1 MKSNLY
7 SKFKQIDMRVGK
19 IIKVEEFPEA
29 MKPAYKL
36 LIDFGKEIG
45 VRKSSAQ
52 VTNYTIDILLNK
64 TCIAVVNLDYKQVGP
79 FISECLVLGSVDKE
93 GKVLLLE
100 PDFNS
105 NLGDRVF

>member
-19 IIKVEEFPEA
+19 IIKVAEFPEA

-45 VRKSSAQ
+45 VRKSRAQ
-52 VTNYTIDILLNK
+52 VTNYTIDNLLNK
-64 TCIAVVNLDYKQVGP
+64 TCIGVVNLD
-79 FISECLVLGSVDKE
+79 
-93 GKVLLLE
+93 
-100 PDFNS
+100 
-105 NLGDRVF
+105 